1 MQYVIGCLTQSAAPE
16 TLTPAAQDGC
26 TGVGCCQVALSSKLS
41 YHDISVK
48 EGDTSDDK
56 NSTTSATIDDDDD
69 TRQRCRYAMVVEA
82 GRFKFHAAY
91 LNSTTFWDER
101 DGHVP
106 TILNW
111 AVGNTTCDV
120 ARQDA
125 ASYACRS
132 SDSVCVGSATGL
144 GYLCNCSQGYR
155 GNPYLVDG
163 CQGPS
168 NTQRS
173 CHSVFLD
180 CRFLRSCSYRVVI
193 LQTSMSVAVLHLHA
207 QLGLASTR
215 EVVSTAGVAA
225 CHSLPRRCYLLVNH
239 TITYSGLFLFLPS
252 RRLLNCT
259 SKVNMWRKKY
269 IYSGISVG
277 VVIVAIAVTCSY
289 LIRERKKLADIKQ
302 RYFRQH
308 GGLLLLEQIG
318 SSAGAG
324 QAFTIFTEA
333 ELMEATG
340 RFGDENVLGRGGHGT
355 VYRGAL
361 KDGTVVAIKRCV
373 STTTDE
379 RRRKEFG
386 REMLILSQVNHKNIV
401 KLLGCCLEVE
411 VPMLV
416 YEFVPNGT
424 LFHFIHGG
432 RCDAP
437 LSTRLKIA
445 HQSALALDY
454 LHSCASPPI
463 LHGDVKSSNILLD
476 DRYAAKVSDFG
487 ASVVAPAD
495 EAQFVTLVQG
505 TCGYL
510 DPEYM
515 QTCQLTDKSDVY
527 SFGVVLL
534 ELVTGRTALNLDG
547 PESER
552 SLSVSFLC
560 ALKEGRL
567 MDVVDDRVKGE
578 DNVVGVLEEVAD
590 LARQCL
596 EMAGENRP
604 AMRDAA
610 ERLGR
615 LSKLVS
621 RHPWVQR
628 DPDEMEM
635 ESLLLAAREPSVAG
649 VETVSTAF
657 LTMERSVGRGLL
669 EFGR

>member
-1 MQYVIGCLTQSAAPE
+1 MLLFFLSLALPLQPMVVRAAPSSSSSSPRHDCPSKCGDVSIEYPFGIGPGCAMEKGFELHCNESQSQDGRRSSTAYFSDGDLPVLADILLLHGQVRVMSSVASMCPNNRSTTYLLNLSGTPFTLAEKENMFTVIGVDAIGLMAGSRQSAIYVIGCLTQSAAPE

-163 CQGPS
+163 CQDIDECGRTPSPCPAGPCI
-168 NTQRS
+168 NTRGG
-173 CHSVFLD
+173 FY
-180 CRFLRSCSYRVVI
+180 CRRR
-193 LQTSMSVAVLHLHA
+193 
-207 QLGLASTR
+207 GLSQSA
-215 EVVSTAGVAA
+215 TAML
-225 CHSLPRRCYLLVNH
+225 S
-239 TITYSGLFLFLPS
+239 I
-252 RRLLNCT
+252 
-259 SKVNMWRKKY
+259 
-269 IYSGISVG
+269 GISVG

-361 KDGTVVAIKRCV
+361 KDGTVVAIKRC
-373 STTTDE
+373 
-379 RRRKEFG
+379 
-386 REMLILSQVNHKNIV
+386 
-401 KLLGCCLEVE
+401 
-411 VPMLV
+411 
-416 YEFVPNGT
+416 
-424 LFHFIHGG
+424 
-432 RCDAP
+432 
-437 LSTRLKIA
+437 
-445 HQSALALDY
+445 
-454 LHSCASPPI
+454 
-463 LHGDVKSSNILLD
+463 
-476 DRYAAKVSDFG
+476 
-487 ASVVAPAD
+487 
-495 EAQFVTLVQG
+495 
-505 TCGYL
+505 
-510 DPEYM
+510 
-515 QTCQLTDKSDVY
+515 
-527 SFGVVLL
+527 
-534 ELVTGRTALNLDG
+534 
-547 PESER
+547 
-552 SLSVSFLC
+552 
-560 ALKEGRL
+560 
-567 MDVVDDRVKGE
+567 
-578 DNVVGVLEEVAD
+578 
-590 LARQCL
+590 
-596 EMAGENRP
+596 
-604 AMRDAA
+604 
-610 ERLGR
+610 
-615 LSKLVS
+615 
-621 RHPWVQR
+621 
-628 DPDEMEM
+628 
-635 ESLLLAAREPSVAG
+635 
-649 VETVSTAF
+649 
-657 LTMERSVGRGLL
+657 
-669 EFGR
+669 